1 MVQRALVRSGAD
13 LIYSQGFNPHPRLS
27 LPLPKSVGL
36 ASDDDLFCAQVS
48 PAGQSNELFKRIAA
62 QLPQGFFLT
71 ELIVHD
77 GKVSYKPLEAEYLIS
92 VNSRQEL
99 EEVSAQ
105 AEKLNSLI
113 SAGEK
118 IIIERRLDEKGSVK
132 TVDVGGF
139 LKSFEQIN
147 EGIRVICKI
156 SDKGTIRLDEIMR
169 LLGLAP
175 ERIGVSMTRKKVN
188 WQIN

>member
-1 MVQRALVRSGAD
+1 M
-13 LIYSQGFNPHPRLS
+13 
-27 LPLPKSVGL
+27 
-36 ASDDDLFCAQVS
+36 
-48 PAGQSNELFKRIAA
+48 
-62 QLPQGFFLT
+62 
-71 ELIVHD
+71 VHD

>member
-1 MVQRALVRSGAD
+1 VRSGAD

-48 PAGQSNELFKRIAA
+48 YRPAEQSDELFKKIAA
-62 QLPQGFFLT
+62 QLPEGFLLA

-77 GKVSYKPLEAEYLIS
+77 GKVSYKPLEAEYLIN
-92 VNSRQEL
+92 VNSREEL

-105 AEKLNSLI
+105 AEKLNGLI
-113 SAGEK
+113 GAGDK
-118 IIIERRLDEKGSVK
+118 IMIERILDEKGSVK

-139 LKSFEQIN
+139 LKSFERIS
-147 EGIRVICKI
+147 EGIMVICKI
-156 SDKGTIRLDEIMR
+156 TDKGTIRLDEIMR

-175 ERIGVSMTRKKVN
+175 ERIGISMTRKKVN